1 MKEFFDQLNQ
11 IVKPERMDI
20 IEKDYHLHRL
30 LYHISHDE
38 YLKDRLVFK
47 GGTCLVKAYLGYY
60 RFSEDIDFTWK
71 GALFWKGKSSSQTRK
86 KCSKLIDVI
95 IDRLK
100 KISEKLGFVFEGDKT
115 DASQVEIGSG
125 GRMVRFFIRYHSATL
140 DIPATIKIEINFV
153 DQTFFPFKNIELK
166 SLISTVQN
174 REIAFLYKKEWYE
187 YKKAITVDCY
197 DPREI
202 FTDKARAVM
211 TRVSYKF
218 RDVIDICK
226 LEEKYGYKLSDYG
239 EEIQKKTYFILDLY
253 HRYKENITSIS
264 IPDSVT
270 IPEREFNFLLFKPT
284 KEFYKNINRV
294 HRQLQQIQKEIIRK

>member
-11 IVKPERMDI
+11 IVKPERSDI

-30 LYHISHDE
+30 LYHISHDK
-38 YLKDRLVFK
+38 YLKDKLVFK

-71 GALFWKGKSSSQTRK
+71 DTLFWKGQSSSQTRK
-86 KCSKLIDVI
+86 NCSKLIDVI

-100 KISEKLGFVFEGDKT
+100 KISEKLGFVFEADKT
-115 DASQVEIGSG
+115 DVSQVEIGSG

-140 DIPATIKIEINFV
+140 DIPAIIKIEINFV

-174 REIAFLYKKEWYE
+174 REIAFIYKKQWDE
-187 YKKAITVDCY
+187 YKKVITFDCY

-202 FTDKARAVM
+202 FTDKVRAAM

-218 RDVIDICK
+218 RDVIDIYK
-226 LEEKYGYKLSDYG
+226 LEEKYGYSLSDYE
-239 EEIQKKTYFILDLY
+239 EEIRKKTYFILDLY
-253 HRYKENITSIS
+253 HRYKENIMSIS
-264 IPDSVT
+264 IPASVT
-270 IPEREFNFLLFKPT
+270 IPEREFNLLLFKPT

-294 HRQLQQIQKEIIRK
+294 HIQLQQIQKEIISK